1 MLNCRADHN
10 VQDLRAKLFPLQIKK
25 AVAPEAVPFVP
36 LLGKRKE
43 RSLSSLGVSTPSV
56 SAQSGL
62 IGRRMKSAAR
72 KRHSLQESTHSV
84 DRPVNEVEDDKTME
98 DSPVTLS
105 SLETLCEIPQ
115 NGKQV
120 KGQKLFFT

>member
-10 VQDLRAKLFPLQIKK
+10 VQDLRAKLFPLQTKK

-43 RSLSSLGVSTPSV
+43 RSLSSLGVSTPTV

-84 DRPVNEVEDDKTME
+84 DRPVNEVEDDKTVE
-98 DSPVTLS
+98 DSPVTLG

-120 KGQKLFFT
+120 KDQKLFLT

>member
-43 RSLSSLGVSTPSV
+43 RSLSSLGVSTPTV

-120 KGQKLFFT
+120 KDQKLFFT

>member
-1 MLNCRADHN
+1 MLNYRVDHN
-10 VQDLRAKLFPLQIKK
+10 VQDLRAKLFPSKIKK
-25 AVAPEAVPFVP
+25 AVAPEAVPVVP

-62 IGRRMKSAAR
+62 IGRRLKSAAR

-98 DSPVTLS
+98 DSPVNLS

-120 KGQKLFFT
+120 KDQKLFFT

>member
-120 KGQKLFFT
+120 KDQKLFFT

>member
-10 VQDLRAKLFPLQIKK
+10 VQDLRAKLFPLKIKK
-25 AVAPEAVPFVP
+25 AVVPEALPLVP
-36 LLGKRKE
+36 LVGKRKE

-62 IGRRMKSAAR
+62 IGRRLKSAAR

-98 DSPVTLS
+98 DSPVNLG
-105 SLETLCEIPQ
+105 SLETLCEISQ

-120 KGQKLFFT
+120 KDQKLFFT